1 MSLSDR
7 SILPSFAGQYRGSTR
22 CAGGAVEAS
31 TARGRI
37 RRLPC
42 VDPAGQRADPP
53 DPPLLQLQRDPR
65 RRRLVRARAE
75 DDDFAIARDRFERT
89 LEI

>member
-7 SILPSFAGQYRGSTR
+7 SILPSF
-22 CAGGAVEAS
+22 
-31 TARGRI
+31 
-37 RRLPC
+37 
-42 VDPAGQRADPP
+42 AGQRADPP